1 MFPEL
6 QVLNHST
13 NYPPGI
19 ALITLDKKR
28 CTESIQT
35 FEMNARLTN
44 VSASILNTYITFFSK
59 RFAKICWESRNDDDD
74 DEEEEEEEEEDR
86 GGDFCIYVH
95 VLIL

>member
-13 NYPPGI
+13 NYPAGI

-35 FEMNARLTN
+35 FKMNARLTN

-59 RFAKICWESRNDDDD
+59 RFAKICLESRDDDD
-74 DEEEEEEEEEDR
+74 DDDDDDEDEEEEEEETSV
-86 GGDFCIYVH
+86 FMYMY
-95 VLIL
+95 